1 MSAYYETITVPADQI
16 QLVFGQFD
24 RNIKNLEKAY
34 HVAVVLRDDKLRI
47 TGSEGSV
54 KAGSFSNRTVSC
66 SGR

>member
-34 HVAVVLRDDKLRI
+34 HVAVVLRMI
-47 TGSEGSV
+47 SC
-54 KAGSFSNRTVSC
+54 VSQA
-66 SGR
+66 RRAA

>member
-34 HVAVVLRDDKLRI
+34 QYHRLGGQRE
-47 TGSEGSV
+47 T
-54 KAGSFSNRTVSC
+54 GSFSNRTVSC

>member
-34 HVAVVLRDDKLRI
+34 HVAVVLHRLGGQRE
-47 TGSEGSV
+47 T
-54 KAGSFSNRTVSC
+54 GSFSN
-66 SGR
+66 

>member
-34 HVAVVLRDDKLRI
+34 HVAVVLRDDRLGGQRE
-47 TGSEGSV
+47 T
-54 KAGSFSNRTVSC
+54 GSFSN
-66 SGR
+66 